1 GIVCDNGQTISELII
16 DSSWFFLSWKRDPTI
31 KSMLTM
37 LDAIHQKFKDSPE
50 VWNKL
55 NNITFHY
62 IELQNFGLSDDLYIK
77 MNARGKPLTDFEN
90 FKAKFEQHID
100 KWENYSAPTKTFAH
114 KIDTVWTDLFWRYKE
129 KIERIDDEGRVTVE
143 YRIDDHITNFI
154 AATVINYYAQN
165 LEIQLN
171 EEDEEKVKKELEKK
185 IKAKN
190 VTDNA
195 VKRERI
201 ERRITTLFNNPRE
214 ITFNDLPTQG
224 AFEYLVECFDR
235 YSQNNSTELKFDV
248 DLWKYCEDT
257 LFKDIIQNKKL
268 EWKNRAVFYAQTTY
282 LLKTNLD
289 RSSFNDWI
297 RVVRNIIENSTINDV
312 ATYMSAVNLIRELS
326 NGWSDIYEY
335 LTTNTVNARH
345 AESQVKEEIEKAKI
359 IIAYPDA
366 KQVIHVAEDTHF
378 CKGRIDFLLYCTDYD
393 IENPDLTTFD
403 KDKLEKVLNV
413 IQSHFES
420 NDEYELFVRSFLT
433 IKKND
438 YYKGWWHW
446 SSGFDCHKGYFYSP
460 TRMKTGKDSKY
471 KGFSVLK
478 NEYRDYLKEL
488 IIQLVGKGSFKQIID
503 DYNIPSDMPK
513 WKQRLIKEENWLNGA
528 TFILIPDDNSYCKL
542 AWQQRPSRDDQ
553 VRKVE

>member
-1 GIVCDNGQTISELII
+1 RRSSDLFIYGSVKGDVFQPLDGQQRLTTLFLLHWYVAIMENKLDVELKNLLTQFTYETRTSSKEFCIDLINKGIVCDNGQTISELII

-248 DLWKYCEDT
+248 DLWKYCED
-257 LFKDIIQNKKL
+257 
-268 EWKNRAVFYAQTTY
+268 
-282 LLKTNLD
+282 
-289 RSSFNDWI
+289 
-297 RVVRNIIENSTINDV
+297 
-312 ATYMSAVNLIRELS
+312 
-326 NGWSDIYEY
+326 
-335 LTTNTVNARH
+335 
-345 AESQVKEEIEKAKI
+345 
-359 IIAYPDA
+359 
-366 KQVIHVAEDTHF
+366 
-378 CKGRIDFLLYCTDYD
+378 
-393 IENPDLTTFD
+393 
-403 KDKLEKVLNV
+403 
-413 IQSHFES
+413 
-420 NDEYELFVRSFLT
+420 
-433 IKKND
+433 
-438 YYKGWWHW
+438 
-446 SSGFDCHKGYFYSP
+446 
-460 TRMKTGKDSKY
+460 
-471 KGFSVLK
+471 
-478 NEYRDYLKEL
+478 
-488 IIQLVGKGSFKQIID
+488 
-503 DYNIPSDMPK
+503 
-513 WKQRLIKEENWLNGA
+513 
-528 TFILIPDDNSYCKL
+528 
-542 AWQQRPSRDDQ
+542 
-553 VRKVE
+553 